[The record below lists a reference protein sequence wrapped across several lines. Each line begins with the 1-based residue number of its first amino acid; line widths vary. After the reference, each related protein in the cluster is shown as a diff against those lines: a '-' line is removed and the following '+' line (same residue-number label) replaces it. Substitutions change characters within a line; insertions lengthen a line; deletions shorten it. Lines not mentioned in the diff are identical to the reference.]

1 MEDAYPVTVNNA
13 AVEARVFK
21 LLSTIPGTKT
31 MEVPPLLVAEDFS
44 YFLRKVPGTYYFLGT
59 RNQSKGCL
67 SPNHSSR
74 FKVDEDVMKYG
85 AGSLALLAFEFS
97 GPGEN

>member
-1 MEDAYPVTVNNA
+1 
-13 AVEARVFK
+13 VEAEVFR

-44 YFLRKVPGTYYFLGT
+44 FFLRKAPGAYYFLGT
-59 RNQSKGCL
+59 RNESKGCV

-85 AGSLALLAFEFS
+85 ADSLALLAFEFS
-97 GPGEN
+97 GRGLR